1 MQSKKSQKHNI
12 LIVDDHQIVA
22 HGLQALLSREDC
34 AKSIDAAHT
43 AEKALQL
50 SKKKNYGIYIIDV
63 ELPDI
68 SGLELAEQLQAI
80 SPASSLIFHT
90 MHEEIWTI
98 KAMMAA
104 GADAIVLKSDDL
116 SDLTAAVKAVAT
128 GDSYYSR
135 RFEDYCRKFESRQI
149 PSPQELDILRAIAK
163 GESTNDIARRMCI
176 SPNTIEYHRKRLFRK
191 LGATNMAD
199 MVARAIEHGL
209 LVI

>member
-1 MQSKKSQKHNI
+1 MQSKSPRKTNI

-22 HGLQALLSREDC
+22 HGLQALLSRENC
-34 AKSIDAAHT
+34 VKSIDTATT
-43 AEKALQL
+43 AEKALLL
-50 SKKKNYGIYIIDV
+50 SKKKSYGIYIIDV

-68 SGLELAEQLQAI
+68 SGLELTERLQAI
-80 SPASSLIFHT
+80 SPEASFIFHT

-128 GDSYYSR
+128 GNSYYSQ
-135 RFEDYCRKFESRQI
+135 RFEDYCRRFESRQM
-149 PSPQELDILRAIAK
+149 PSPHELEILRAIAK

>member
-1 MQSKKSQKHNI
+1 MQSKNPRKTNI

-22 HGLQALLSREDC
+22 HGLQALLSRENC
-34 AKSIDAAHT
+34 VKSIDTATT
-43 AEKALQL
+43 AEKALLL

-68 SGLELAEQLQAI
+68 SGLELTERLQAI
-80 SPASSLIFHT
+80 SPEASFIFHT

-128 GDSYYSR
+128 
-135 RFEDYCRKFESRQI
+135 
-149 PSPQELDILRAIAK
+149 
-163 GESTNDIARRMCI
+163 
-176 SPNTIEYHRKRLFRK
+176 
-191 LGATNMAD
+191 AD
-199 MVARAIEHGL
+199 AVAA
-209 LVI
+209 

>member
-1 MQSKKSQKHNI
+1 MQSKNPRKTNI

-22 HGLQALLSREDC
+22 HGLQALLSRENC
-34 AKSIDAAHT
+34 VKSIDTATT
-43 AEKALQL
+43 AEKALLL
-50 SKKKNYGIYIIDV
+50 SKKKSYGIYIIDV

-68 SGLELAEQLQAI
+68 SGLELTERLQAI
-80 SPASSLIFHT
+80 SPEASFIFHT

-128 GDSYYSR
+128 GNSYYSQ
-135 RFEDYCRKFESRQI
+135 RFDEYCRRYEQEQM
-149 PSPQELDILRAIAK
+149 PTQQELEILKAIAA
-163 GESTNDIARRMCI
+163 GESTNDIAKRMCI
-176 SPNTIEYHRKRLFRK
+176 SSNTIEYHRKRLFRK
-191 LGATNMAD
+191 LGASNMAD
-199 MVARAIEHGL
+199 MVARAIRSGL

>member
-1 MQSKKSQKHNI
+1 MQSKNPRKTNI

-22 HGLQALLSREDC
+22 HGLQALLSRENC
-34 AKSIDAAHT
+34 VKSIDTATT
-43 AEKALQL
+43 AEKALLL
-50 SKKKNYGIYIIDV
+50 SKKKSYGIYIIDV

-68 SGLELAEQLQAI
+68 SAI
-80 SPASSLIFHT
+80 SPEASFIFHT

-128 GDSYYSR
+128 GNSYYSQ
-135 RFEDYCRKFESRQI
+135 RFEDYCRRFESRQM
-149 PSPQELDILRAIAK
+149 PSPHELEILRAIAK